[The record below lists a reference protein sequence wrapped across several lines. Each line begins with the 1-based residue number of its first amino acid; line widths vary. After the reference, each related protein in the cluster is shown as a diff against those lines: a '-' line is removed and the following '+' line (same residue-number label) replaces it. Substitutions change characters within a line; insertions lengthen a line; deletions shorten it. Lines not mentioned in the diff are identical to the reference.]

1 MFTQSAYV
9 SFKKSSQLFRKC
21 LQKSA
26 TKHLNLQ
33 NPRFEFFSNLKNLGG
48 FRELLAMSH
57 CQKREQK
64 NALLARGLQHDVQ
77 ISRFIF

>member
-9 SFKKSSQLFRKC
+9 SFKKSSQLFRKY
-21 LQKSA
+21 LQNSA
-26 TKHLNLQ
+26 TKHLICRTQDLT
-33 NPRFEFFSNLKNLGG
+33 FFQLKNLGG

>member
-9 SFKKSSQLFRKC
+9 SFKKSSQLFRKY
-21 LQKSA
+21 LQNSA
-26 TKHLNLQ
+26 TKHLICRTQDLN
-33 NPRFEFFSNLKNLGG
+33 FFQLKNLGG

-57 CQKREQK
+57 CQKRGQK